1 MNANSD
7 NRLDLVFPLPVALG
21 PIIVFASTCVTCCV
35 FALTLYL
42 TSLISLNTPIG
53 TTPKLCIKI
62 RIQQAELENFIQS
75 SID

>member
-7 NRLDLVFPLPVALG
+7 NRLDLVFPLPVALHS
-21 PIIVFASTCVTCCV
+21 ICF
-35 FALTLYL
+35 YL
-42 TSLISLNTPIG
+42 RHLLCLCIDFVSNFVISLNTPIG